1 MMHINNMMSPH
12 TQMQRSWGLV
22 AVAAIGATVEGVK
35 AIGANKRRRQAMKE
49 NEKAKAKME
58 RDKEKYL
65 NMPVTNPYLD
75 KENVYED
82 LTVNTQA
89 ADFAAEQN
97 QQGLANTLS
106 NMNQAA
112 GGSGIAALAQALA
125 GQSAIANQKASIS
138 IAEQERQN
146 EMKER
151 AQADNIDNLE
161 RKESPQK
168 DSKVDLK
175 SYVNELEKYVSEME
189 QFIHG
194 TDESCN
200 VSSCSESVNVKQEDF
215 ATILDAVTKEITD
228 LLKSKNKAY
237 GNTALNPPRIF
248 SKLNSTEALCAR
260 LDDKLSR
267 IKNRGI
273 NDDTEDTLDDVIG
286 YLLLLKMSLK

>member
-1 MMHINNMMSPH
+1 MMHINNMMSPS
-12 TQMQRSWGLV
+12 TLAQRSWGLV

-49 NEKAKAKME
+49 NKKAKAKME

-75 KENVYED
+75 KENVFED

-146 EMKER
+146 ELKER
-151 AQADNIDNLE
+151 AQADQLDTLE
-161 RKESPQK
+161 RKG
-168 DSKVDLK
+168 
-175 SYVNELEKYVSEME
+175 NKYVEDMQRNMAREALGYSMADVA
-189 QFIHG
+189 G
-194 TDESCN
+194 TNADIQQANNDVNDAIDGIGDN
-200 VSSCSESVNVKQEDF
+200 VASG
-215 ATILDAVTKEITD
+215 A
-228 LLKSKNKAY
+228 KAY
-237 GNTALNPPRIF
+237 GA
-248 SKLNSTEALCAR
+248 
-260 LDDKLSR
+260 
-267 IKNRGI
+267 
-273 NDDTEDTLDDVIG
+273 TL
-286 YLLLLKMSLK
+286 

>member
-1 MMHINNMMSPH
+1 MKKKKEAEKHNKYYYEKGRNGWTP
-12 TQMQRSWGLV
+12 TTT
-22 AVAAIGATVEGVK
+22 AVFDDRDGVPT
-35 AIGANKRRRQAMKE
+35 M
-49 NEKAKAKME
+49 
-58 RDKEKYL
+58 RDTTPDDL
-65 NMPVTNPYLD
+65 NS
-75 KENVYED
+75 K
-82 LTVNTQA
+82 
-89 ADFAAEQN
+89 
-97 QQGLANTLS
+97 
-106 NMNQAA
+106 
-112 GGSGIAALAQALA
+112 
-125 GQSAIANQKASIS
+125 
-138 IAEQERQN
+138 
-146 EMKER
+146 
-151 AQADNIDNLE
+151 E

-194 TDESCN
+194 VDESCN
-200 VSSCSESVNVKQEDF
+200 VSSCSESINVKQGDF

>member
-1 MMHINNMMSPH
+1 MMHINNMMSPS
-12 TQMQRSWGLV
+12 TLAQRSWGLV

-49 NEKAKAKME
+49 NKKAKAQME

-75 KENVYED
+75 KENVFED

-146 EMKER
+146 ELKER
-151 AQADNIDNLE
+151 AQADQLDTLE
-161 RKESPQK
+161 RKG
-168 DSKVDLK
+168 
-175 SYVNELEKYVSEME
+175 NKYV
-189 QFIHG
+189 
-194 TDESCN
+194 
-200 VSSCSESVNVKQEDF
+200 EDMQRNM
-215 ATILDAVTKEITD
+215 A
-228 LLKSKNKAY
+228 
-237 GNTALNPPRIF
+237 R
-248 SKLNSTEALCAR
+248 EAL
-260 LDDKLSR
+260 
-267 IKNRGI
+267 
-273 NDDTEDTLDDVIG
+273 G
-286 YLLLLKMSLK
+286 YNMAKMIY

>member
-1 MMHINNMMSPH
+1 MS
-12 TQMQRSWGLV
+12 TFIVGTA
-22 AVAAIGATVEGVK
+22 AVVGAVSGTMKIFE
-35 AIGANKRRRQAMKE
+35 AIGANKRRRQAMKD

-146 EMKER
+146 ELKER
-151 AQADNIDNLE
+151 AQADSLDTLE
-161 RKESPQK
+161 RKG
-168 DSKVDLK
+168 
-175 SYVNELEKYVSEME
+175 NKYVEDMQRKMAAEALGYSMADVTGTNAEIQEATE
-189 QFIHG
+189 QTRQAIEDAG
-194 TDESCN
+194 TS
-200 VSSCSESVNVKQEDF
+200 F
-215 ATILDAVTKEITD
+215 A
-228 LLKSKNKAY
+228 S
-237 GNTALNPPRIF
+237 G
-248 SKLNSTEALCAR
+248 TEALGN
-260 LDDKLSR
+260 L
-267 IKNRGI
+267 
-273 NDDTEDTLDDVIG
+273 
-286 YLLLLKMSLK
+286 

>member
-1 MMHINNMMSPH
+1 MS
-12 TQMQRSWGLV
+12 TFIIGTA
-22 AVAAIGATVEGVK
+22 AVVGAVSGTMKIFE
-35 AIGANKRRRQAMKE
+35 AIGANKRRRQAMKD

-146 EMKER
+146 ELKER
-151 AQADNIDNLE
+151 AQADSLDTLE
-161 RKESPQK
+161 RKG
-168 DSKVDLK
+168 
-175 SYVNELEKYVSEME
+175 NKYVEDMQRKMAAEALGYSMADVTGTNAEIQEATE
-189 QFIHG
+189 QTRQAIEDAG
-194 TDESCN
+194 TS
-200 VSSCSESVNVKQEDF
+200 F
-215 ATILDAVTKEITD
+215 A
-228 LLKSKNKAY
+228 S
-237 GNTALNPPRIF
+237 G
-248 SKLNSTEALCAR
+248 TEALGN
-260 LDDKLSR
+260 L
-267 IKNRGI
+267 
-273 NDDTEDTLDDVIG
+273 
-286 YLLLLKMSLK
+286 